1 MRYVLSAILF
11 FSFLHVQ
18 AQSDDFPKSWTGNWK
33 GELSWYSG
41 NSKEPRKVNME
52 IRITALDSVN
62 MYSWQI
68 IYGSVTEDNRPY
80 ILKAIDPDKGYWV
93 IDEKNGIVLDQY
105 RIGDR
110 FIGSFSVQKSTIVNS
125 YRMEKDSM
133 VVEFYSYSSAPVSTT
148 GNGTD
153 DSPKVDSYR
162 VGSFQK
168 AVLYR
173 SH

>member
-1 MRYVLSAILF
+1 MMFA
-11 FSFLHVQ
+11 Q
-18 AQSDDFPKSWTGNWK
+18 AQTDDFPKSWAGNWK

-52 IRITALDSVN
+52 LRIAALDSVN
-62 MYSWQI
+62 MYSWQL

-80 ILKAIDPDKGYWV
+80 VLKPVDMEKGHWV

-110 FIGSFSVQKSTIVNS
+110 FIGSFTVLKSTIVNS
-125 YRMEKDSM
+125 YWMENDKM
-133 VVEFYSYSSAPVSTT
+133 IVEFYSYSATPVATT

-168 AVLYR
+168 AVLQR